1 MGTVMSI
8 SKFEHFFRRAAS
20 LDVDK
25 ADLKRYSD
33 FVNHKIYDLLVRGQ
47 AVAKMNARDVIL
59 PMDLP
64 ITKGLQESIHDY
76 QDIDEG
82 IELTDIL
89 EHLTKLPLLDLEYS
103 DDTRA
108 DLPRIAGGI
117 SVALARTFK
126 ILEPQVRNPQ
136 TVHWERAFHVFNTLL

>member
-1 MGTVMSI
+1 MGTVMGI
-8 SKFEHFFRRAAS
+8 SKFEHFFRRAAG

-33 FVNHKIYDLLVRGQ
+33 FVNHKIHDLLLRAQ
-47 AVAKMNARDVIL
+47 AVAKMHGRDVIL

-64 ITKGLQESIHDY
+64 VTKGLQESIHDY
-76 QDIDEG
+76 LDIDEG

-89 EHLTKLPLLDLEYS
+89 EELTRLPLLDLGYS
-103 DDTRA
+103 DELRA
-108 DLPRIAGGI
+108 ELPRIAGGI

-126 ILEPQVRNPQ
+126 IMDPRLKNPQ
-136 TVHWERAFHVFNTLL
+136 TEQWEKAFRVFDQLL

>member
-64 ITKGLQESIHDY
+64 ITKGLQESIPDY
-76 QDIDEG
+76 QDID
-82 IELTDIL
+82 ELTDIL

-126 ILEPQVRNPQ
+126 IIEPTLKNPQ
-136 TVHWERAFHVFNTLL
+136 TEHWEKAFRVFDQLL

>member
-126 ILEPQVRNPQ
+126 IIEPTLKNPQ
-136 TVHWERAFHVFNTLL
+136 TEHWEKAFRVFDQLL